1 MFENM
6 IHFCDVYK
14 NKQPCGKD
22 ICCRICEKYEQ
33 CKRGRCEN
41 KPDKCIKF
49 RERKSENDISTENR
63 PTRQED

>member
-22 ICCRICEKYEQ
+22 ICCRICKGYEK
-33 CKRGRCEN
+33 CNRN
-41 KPDKCIKF
+41 KCMNDPMECTKF
-49 RERKSENDISTENR
+49 RERKSENGEKDKH
-63 PTRQED
+63 